1 MTLYPKLILDALAT
15 VTYPGTKKNLVDSE
29 MVADN
34 LRIDGMNVSFSLI
47 FPRDT
52 DPFMKSTLKAAEAA
66 IHYRVSKDVRVTI
79 DTEFKSA
86 KRPEVGK
93 LLPNVKN
100 VIAVSSGKGGVGKT
114 TTAVNLAA
122 CTAQEGKRVLL
133 VDIDPQ
139 GNATS
144 GAGVDKNEGEY
155 SVYDVIIN
163 ELEAKKAIQHTKIE
177 TLDVLPSRIEL
188 AGAEVE
194 LVSMMARERKLRTAL
209 KPLVSEYDYI
219 FIDCPPSLGLLT
231 LNALTAAQTLLVP
244 IQCEY
249 YALEGLAQLMATV
262 RQIKRLYNP
271 QLELEG
277 VLLTM
282 YDGRLN
288 LTNQVVDEVKKFF
301 PKKVYSST
309 IPRNVR
315 LSEAPSYGEPIM
327 YYDKTSKGA
336 IAYAALAEEFLK
348 KQ

>member
-1 MTLYPKLILDALAT
+1 MSKI
-15 VTYPGTKKNLVDSE
+15 
-29 MVADN
+29 
-34 LRIDGMNVSFSLI
+34 I
-47 FPRDT
+47 
-52 DPFMKSTLKAAEAA
+52 A
-66 IHYRVSKDVRVTI
+66 I
-79 DTEFKSA
+79 A
-86 KRPEVGK
+86 
-93 LLPNVKN
+93 NQ
-100 VIAVSSGKGGVGKT
+100 KGGVGKT

-144 GAGVDKNEGEY
+144 GAGVDKNAGEY

-163 ELEAKKAIQHTKIE
+163 ELEAEKAIQHTKID

-249 YALEGLAQLMATV
+249 YALEGLAQLMNTVKLV
-262 RQIKRLYNP
+262 RQHLNDD
-271 QLELEG
+271 LEVEG
-277 VLLTM
+277 VVMTM
-282 YDGRLN
+282 YDARTN
-288 LTNQVVDEVKKFF
+288 LSPMVVGEVKKFF
-301 PKKVYSST
+301 KNKVYET
-309 IPRNVR
+309 VIPRSVR
-315 LSEAPSYGEPIM
+315 LGEAPSFGLPITL
-327 YYDKTSKGA
+327 YDPKSAGA
-336 IAYAALAEEFLK
+336 KAYVNLAKELLTRDGNK
-348 KQ
+348 